1 MVDKIRVI
9 FGGWYQRTTLHLS
22 EVQRFLLHA
31 TSDLELS
38 KSKLKTLRENLELK
52 SVKRIVGELEYL
64 EFENKNGVNV
74 KYFEDGLY
82 VLSKK
87 SGEIDKTKKEIK
99 DYFND
104 KLQPALHYLFS
115 LGAPTPKILSNMKD
129 NHPFLIER
137 ITANPLKSKVDKKFG
152 NVYLETKS
160 NSIKVSKTPDNII
173 IDVSES
179 KRKIAESLTEM
190 QIFFSDFK
198 LQLHKYLD
206 IHRKIWEDIDEIK
219 ERKTIRGKDIGRS
232 KAMLNSYEKTVQLI
246 DNRIDQMSNYARTR
260 RDISRKINIDRTLN
274 DLFQYRFEDLF
285 NTLEYIKEVWEMT
298 TDYVRSSI
306 RVIGEAEKEL
316 GSKDLDS
323 IRLLVG
329 FGVISGIIGYFEKP
343 KMPEFA
349 LTGVLYVVGL
359 GAIALFA
366 NWLIKTVGKQKS
378 YELNFVERD
387 ANI

>member
-1 MVDKIRVI
+1 MAERVRVI

-22 EVQRFLLHA
+22 EVQRFLLHG
-31 TSDLELS
+31 TSNLELS
-38 KSKLKTLRENLELK
+38 KSELKTLRENLELK
-52 SVKRIVGELEYL
+52 FIKRIVGELEYL
-64 EFENKNGVNV
+64 EFESKNGINV
-74 KYFEDGLY
+74 RYFEDGLY

-87 SGEIDKTKKEIK
+87 SGEIAKTKKEIN
-99 DYFND
+99 DYFHE

-129 NHPFLIER
+129 EHPFILER
-137 ITANPLKSKVDKKFG
+137 ISRDPLKAKIDKSLG
-152 NVYLETKS
+152 DVYLETKS
-160 NSIKVSKTPDNII
+160 NGIRVSKTPDNII

-179 KRKIAESLTEM
+179 KKRIAEDLTEM

-219 ERKTIRGKDIGRS
+219 EKKTIKGKDIGKS

-246 DNRIDQMSNYARTR
+246 DNRIDQMSNYAKTR
-260 RDISRKINIDRTLN
+260 QNISRKINIDKTLN

-298 TDYVRSSI
+298 TDYVRSAI
-306 RVIGEAEKEL
+306 RVVGEAEKEL

-343 KMPEFA
+343 KMPEIA
-349 LTGVLYVVGL
+349 LTGVLYVVGM

-366 NWLIKTVGKQKS
+366 NWIIKTVAKKKS

-387 ANI
+387 SNI